1 MKLLALARKIRR
13 FLPYF
18 LLARKTWRWPRTSDV
33 LIFDAAGHESLL
45 DFLSPWNPEV
55 LHLRGEQINIPVLMA
70 SLAGFG
76 RLNRN
81 AYIDRFVKEVRPR
94 LIVTLID
101 NNPSFYSLARRHPS
115 VKTLFIQNGTRTNCG
130 DVFERLERQPSPNNG
145 FRVDYMM
152 TFGSHIGS
160 EYSRFI
166 AGSAVPMG
174 SLKNNALPRRK
185 ATKAGTLAF
194 ISQYRDTKS
203 LDIRGR
209 LFTRAQCFEQADRFV
224 LQQLIQYSREHNKQ
238 FSIISCASFHT
249 NSLQD
254 DQEKGYYRDLL
265 GQDCDLTQERGR
277 YASYEAADAAEVVVT
292 IDSTLGYESA
302 ARGNKTAVLSVRL
315 QPWGVRGLTFGWPGA
330 YPDDGPF
337 WTNRQDPS
345 AVQRILDYLFSING
359 DEWRTRL
366 KQHGFDNIMMFDPG
380 NTVLRSV
387 LRREL
392 GAPPAE

>member
-1 MKLLALARKIRR
+1 M
-13 FLPYF
+13 
-18 LLARKTWRWPRTSDV
+18 
-33 LIFDAAGHESLL
+33 LIYDAQGHESLL

-55 LHLRGEQINIPVLMA
+55 LHVRGEQINIPVSLA
-70 SLAGFG
+70 SLADVA

-81 AYIDRFVKEVRPR
+81 AYIDRFVRCVRPR
-94 LIVTLID
+94 MIVTYID
-101 NNPSFYSLARRHPS
+101 NDVSFYSLALRHPT

-130 DVFERLERQPSPNNG
+130 DAFEHLERQPSPNNG

-166 AGSAVPMG
+166 AGSVVPMG
-174 SLKNNALPRRK
+174 SAKNNALPRRK
-185 ATKAGTLAF
+185 TTTAGTLAF
-194 ISQYRDTKS
+194 ISQYRDSKG

-224 LQQLIQYSREHNKQ
+224 LQQLIQYSRQHNKQ

-254 DQEKGYYRDLL
+254 EEERRYYRDLL
-265 GQDCDLTQERGR
+265 GQDCDLTQEDGQ

-302 ARGNKTAVLSVRL
+302 ARGNKTAILSIRL
-315 QPWGVRGLTFGWPGA
+315 QPWGVPGLTFGWPGA

-337 WTNRQDPS
+337 WTNRQDP
-345 AVQRILDYLFSING
+345 ATVERILDYLFSIT
-359 DEWRTRL
+359 DEEWQAQL
-366 KQHGFDNIMMFDPG
+366 KHHGFDNIMMFDPG
-380 NTVLRSV
+380 NPVLRSV

-392 GAPPAE
+392 GAPPTE